1 MDGIGFHGSGFWGV
15 RVGVLRISLRRRL
28 VEVSFLEVDRQR
40 YGLVTQ

>member
-1 MDGIGFHGSGFWGV
+1 MDSIGFHNSGFWGV
-15 RVGVLRISLRRRL
+15 RFGVLRISLRRRL